1 MPFTLAHP
9 AIILPLKFL
18 PKKWISLTALIVG
31 SVMPDLE
38 SFIKLRPEKNFS
50 HTWMGFLYL
59 GIPAGLLLSFF
70 FHNVI
75 RDPLIHNLPS
85 FLQKRFLK
93 FKGFNWTERFKKNWV
108 VVTVCLI
115 IGGAS
120 HFFWDSFSDPNG
132 WFMSV
137 FPQLKGNIT
146 RSDGSLQEIPYLIQ
160 YINTI
165 LGVLIIF
172 YFVVRMPTN
181 QPVTRSRYLIPF
193 WFVTTIIAIAIFAV
207 RMDLLIDNS
216 LDGWII
222 TFVSA
227 IFFGLCTAAFIFGK
241 SQSL

>member
-9 AIILPLKFL
+9 AIVLPLKFL

-50 HTWMGFLYL
+50 HTWEGFLYL

-75 RDPLIHNLPS
+75 RDPLITNLPA
-85 FLQKRFLK
+85 FLQKRYSK
-93 FKGFNWTERFKKNWV
+93 FIGFNWTERFRKHWPV
-108 VVTVCLI
+108 VIVSLI

-120 HFFWDSFSDPNG
+120 HFFWDSFSHPRS
-132 WFMSV
+132 WFMSF
-137 FPQLKGNIT
+137 FPQLRGNIT
-146 RSDGSLQEIPYLIQ
+146 RPDGTLQEIPYLIQ

-172 YFVVRMPTN
+172 YFVVKMPAN
-181 QPVTRSRYLIPF
+181 QPVIYSRYFIPF
-193 WFVTTIIAIAIFAV
+193 WIIAFVVAIAIFAV

-216 LDGWII
+216 LDGLII

-227 IFFGLCTAAFIFGK
+227 ILFGLCTAALIFGK
-241 SQSL
+241 SQPL